1 MRKVSNYLD
10 QQRQDTS
17 KELRHFHKHHDK
29 DLKECYNQVQHRL
42 ECMVYPQQGLHALP
56 IRERE
61 PMPIIYSFAT
71 SKGPPSH
78 PGSSEAMR
86 LAVEENEETLP
97 GPRKPSSLA
106 EWLGTTRKV
115 AIKKEDPVIYLRMN
129 RKIQRRARIR

>member
-1 MRKVSNYLD
+1 MRKVSNYLH

-17 KELRHFHKHHDK
+17 KELRHFRKHHDK

-61 PMPIIYSFAT
+61 PMPIIYSFAMLE
-71 SKGPPSH
+71 GPPSH
-78 PGSSEAMR
+78 PGPSEAMR

-97 GPRKPSSLA
+97 GPR
-106 EWLGTTRKV
+106 ETFFVRRV
-115 AIKKEDPVIYLRMN
+115 ARYDEESGHQEGRSGNIFENEQEDS
-129 RKIQRRARIR
+129 

>member
-1 MRKVSNYLD
+1 ML
-10 QQRQDTS
+10 QPGPTQT
-17 KELRHFHKHHDK
+17 
-29 DLKECYNQVQHRL
+29 